1 MRGDIVERSVHGI
14 IIILFAKRRAERRA
28 VRRQNLQ
35 SLFSLLQDPNLDFAL
50 DAA

>member
-14 IIILFAKRRAERRA
+14 IILFAKRGAERRA
-28 VRRQNLQ
+28 VRQQNLQ